1 MNPERII
8 NLTRKNENGDT
19 EQIDVKMLYCAATE
33 TGYQDESD
41 KTMDVFVPSFSV
53 NDEGKPYITEPPKAK
68 DKDYIQLAI
77 AAINAA
83 YECDGGK
90 SPVKSDDIMYHSTRA
105 QVVAMCKAVIEMHQ
119 EWLMLPS
126 TIEKE
131 TDENKSRGKNVKNA
145 ETPTTHT
152 RQS

>member
-19 EQIDVKMLYCAATE
+19 EQIDVKMRYCAATE
-33 TGYQDESD
+33 TGYQDMSD

-77 AAINAA
+77 AAINSA

-90 SPVKSDDIMYHSTRA
+90 SPVKSDDILYHSTRA

-131 TDENKSRGKNVKNA
+131 TDANNKNVKNA
-145 ETPTTHT
+145 ETPT
-152 RQS
+152 RPSKS

>member
-19 EQIDVKMLYCAATE
+19 EQIDVKMRYCAATE
-33 TGYQDESD
+33 TGYQDMSD

-77 AAINAA
+77 AAINSA
-83 YECDGGK
+83 YECDGVK
-90 SPVKSDDIMYHSTRA
+90 SPVKSEDILYNSTRA
-105 QVVAMCKAVIEMHQ
+105 QVVAMCRAVIEMHQ

-131 TDENKSRGKNVKNA
+131 TDANNKKVKNA
-145 ETPTTHT
+145 ETPTKHT